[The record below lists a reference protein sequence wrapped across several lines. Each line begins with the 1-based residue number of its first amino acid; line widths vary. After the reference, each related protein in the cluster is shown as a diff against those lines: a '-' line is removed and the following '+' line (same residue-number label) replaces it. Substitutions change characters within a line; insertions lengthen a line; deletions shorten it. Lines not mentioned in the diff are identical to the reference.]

1 MLVGQK
7 TYAIEEKSIRLS
19 PDSPGEKRNEASEI
33 SAEQRL
39 QARRTGRLARSGQRG
54 RRGLRSAVINHLS
67 ESVGLCQ
74 IITVI
79 SMFISQNM

>member
-19 PDSPGEKRNEASEI
+19 PDNQGEKRNEASAI

-39 QARRTGRLARSGQRG
+39 QARRTGRLAPVRPAGPAGTEVSGY
-54 RRGLRSAVINHLS
+54 
-67 ESVGLCQ
+67 
-74 IITVI
+74 
-79 SMFISQNM
+79 